1 MNRKSRKYFFTSM
14 IICSLFLTLIMG
26 FTIVEKNG
34 QSIISGENIS
44 LISYT
49 DNNQENKIVKIHFLG
64 KDFVF
69 HI

>member
-1 MNRKSRKYFFTSM
+1 MNRKSRKYFFNSM
-14 IICSLFLTLIMG
+14 IISSLFLILIMG

-49 DNNQENKIVKIHFLG
+49 NDNQENRILKIHLLG
-64 KDFVF
+64 KDFSF
-69 HI
+69 CF